1 VSKGPEE
8 KRAFPRFAISEQA
21 IVTDEKGATLGHV
34 EKVGGGGMTLRAE
47 SAAVAQKLEPG
58 HTIRVTIVEP
68 ENKVSNTLD
77 VVIRY
82 RSGSEVGV
90 QFVSGRETGKFP
102 ALRD

>member
-1 VSKGPEE
+1 VTKGHQE
-8 KRAFPRFAISEQA
+8 KRAFPRFDISDHA

-58 HTIRVTIVEP
+58 HALRVTIVEP
-68 ENKVSNTLD
+68 DNKVSNTLD

-82 RSGSEVGV
+82 RQGTEVGV
-90 QFVSGRETGKFP
+90 QFVSGSETGKFP
-102 ALRD
+102 ALK

>member
-1 VSKGPEE
+1 MSEE
-8 KRAFPRFAISEQA
+8 KRAFPRFEISEQA

-58 HTIRVTIVEP
+58 HALRVTIVEP
-68 ENKVSNTLD
+68 SNKVSNTLD

-90 QFVSGRETGKFP
+90 QFVSGSETGKFP
-102 ALRD
+102 ALK

>member
-1 VSKGPEE
+1 VTKGKDE
-8 KRAFPRFAISEQA
+8 KRAFERFAIAEQA

-58 HTIRVTIVEP
+58 HALRVTIVEP
-68 ENKVSNTLD
+68 SNQVSNTLD

-90 QFVSGRETGKFP
+90 QFVSGSETGRFP
-102 ALRD
+102 ALK